1 MSSQHQDEMHDE
13 KSGLLDREREIE
25 FMQVENDLQFSE
37 ALIVERE
44 QGIKEI
50 EKSVHDVN
58 DIFHDLAV
66 LIG

>member
-1 MSSQHQDEMHDE
+1 
-13 KSGLLDREREIE
+13 
-25 FMQVENDLQFSE
+25 MQVENDLNFSE

-58 DIFHDLAV
+58 DIFR
-66 LIG
+66 